1 MSGVGEDAG
10 SLRVGGGSP
19 GGYAGASGH
28 CGGPLPPGQGPV
40 ETQGRL

>member
-10 SLRVGGGSP
+10 SLRVGGGRP
-19 GGYAGASGH
+19 GGYAGAGGH
-28 CGGPLPPGQGPV
+28 GGGPLSPGQGPV